1 MNGQSSYTASEDRVL
16 LLTRVLSAG
25 IVPFLVAAFIILF
38 FKPGESGRL
47 FAWPVRPSMTAMMLG
62 VTYLGGAYFFGAAA
76 IIRQWHRIRL
86 GFLPVTAFAATLGIS
101 TLIHLD
107 RFSHGQLAF
116 QLWALLYWTLPF
128 VIPIAWYRNQQAV
141 GAAAPGSEPI
151 FPSPLRLAIGGMGAV
166 MSVVSAILFLV
177 PGLIIPTWPWSL
189 TPLTARV
196 MAAMFALS
204 GMVGLGVAI
213 DGRWSSAKIPFTSQ
227 VISIIL
233 ILVSMLRAREEIAWT
248 RLESWFFIV
257 GLTAVL
263 TLIGWAAIEAKRLR
277 GRDQLEDKT

>member
-116 QLWALLYWTLPF
+116 QLWALL
-128 VIPIAWYRNQQAV
+128 
-141 GAAAPGSEPI
+141 
-151 FPSPLRLAIGGMGAV
+151 
-166 MSVVSAILFLV
+166 
-177 PGLIIPTWPWSL
+177 
-189 TPLTARV
+189 
-196 MAAMFALS
+196 
-204 GMVGLGVAI
+204 
-213 DGRWSSAKIPFTSQ
+213 
-227 VISIIL
+227 
-233 ILVSMLRAREEIAWT
+233 
-248 RLESWFFIV
+248 
-257 GLTAVL
+257 
-263 TLIGWAAIEAKRLR
+263 
-277 GRDQLEDKT
+277 